1 LARPKKISTTL
12 IQPEPSGV
20 LYGYCRVSTSDQA
33 EKYGL
38 DIQRNELLKQGVS
51 AEHIFSDIESGAV
64 RERPQLVRL
73 FDIVKQGDTIII
85 PKLDRLA
92 RSTLHLLQIVEQ
104 LEQKGVMFKSINDPI
119 DTTTPQGKMFFT
131 IMGAVAEFE
140 RSIIKERTRKGI
152 QAKIAENYKE
162 KGRALWGRKPTSPVK
177 LDKAKEDL
185 INGKSHKNVAELYSI
200 PKPTL
205 YRLFPAKVIE
215 QLQAERLAEKNKDNH
230 DIFESTNNEN

>member
-1 LARPKKISTTL
+1 MVRPKKTATQESKLKGI
-12 IQPEPSGV
+12 V
-20 LYGYCRVSTSDQA
+20 YGYCRVSTKEQG

-38 DIQRNELLKQGVS
+38 DIQKAELSKHGV
-51 AEHIFSDIESGAV
+51 ADEHIYADIESGAV
-64 RERPQLVRL
+64 RDRQSLNKLLELV
-73 FDIVKQGDTIII
+73 QTGDTIII

-119 DTTTPQGKMFFT
+119 DTTTPSGRMFFT

-140 RSIIKERTRKGI
+140 RAVIKERTSKGI
-152 QAKIAENYKE
+152 RAKIAENKA
-162 KGRALWGRKPTSPVK
+162 KSGKPNWGRKPTSPVK

-185 INGKSHKNVAELYSI
+185 INGKTHRDVAELYSI

-205 YRLFPAKVIE
+205 YRLFPAKLVE

-230 DIFESTNNEN
+230 DIFESEH